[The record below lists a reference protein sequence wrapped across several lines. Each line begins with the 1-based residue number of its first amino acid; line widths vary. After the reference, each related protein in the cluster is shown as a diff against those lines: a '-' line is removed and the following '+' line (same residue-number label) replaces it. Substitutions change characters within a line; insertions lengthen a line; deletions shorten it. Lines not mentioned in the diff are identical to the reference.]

1 MSESSDAE
9 KTEAPTPHKLEKA
22 RKDGQLPRS
31 KELTSVM
38 MLVAGCALMLLGGE
52 RMARHLLQL
61 LHHGLEF
68 NTMMLED
75 PYSMVRKLH
84 LLFSIALTSLLPF
97 VLGLFVVGATTPM
110 LLGGLHLSGKSLG
123 VKLSRLSPLA
133 GLKRMFSAQLVSEL
147 LKSLLKVTLIG
158 CASALYILAHWENM
172 IQLLYQSYPVA
183 IGDACELILYCL
195 LLVTL
200 ALIPMVGYDVL
211 YQIFSHIKKLRMTRQ
226 EIRDEFKEQEGN
238 PQIKGRIKQMQRAAA
253 RGRMM
258 ADVPNADVIVNNPT
272 HYSVAL
278 SYKEGDMSAPVL
290 LAKGTREVA
299 SRIREVAQAHNIPM
313 LEAPPLARALYRHC
327 EIGETIPA
335 SLYTAV
341 AEVLAWVYGLRRW
354 RKSGGMIPKKPENL
368 PVPAALDFNPESHN

>member
-1 MSESSDAE
+1 MSETSDAE

-38 MLVAGCALMLLGGE
+38 MLMVGCALMLFGGE
-52 RMARHLLQL
+52 KMARHLLQL
-61 LHHGLEF
+61 LHQGLEF
-68 NTMMLED
+68 NSMMLED
-75 PYSMVRKLH
+75 PYTMIRKLH
-84 LLFSIALTSLLPF
+84 FLLSIAITALLPF
-97 VLGLFVVGATTPM
+97 VLGLFVVGASMPM
-110 LLGGLHLSGKSLG
+110 LLGGPHLSGKSFG
-123 VKLSRLSPLA
+123 VKFSRLSPLS
-133 GLKRMFSAQLVSEL
+133 GLKRIFSTQLVSEL
-147 LKSLLKVTLIG
+147 LKSLLKVTLIS
-158 CASALYILAHWENM
+158 CSSALYLLANRERM
-172 IQLLYQSYPVA
+172 MQLLYQSYSVA
-183 IGDACELILYCL
+183 ISDACALIIHCL

-200 ALIPMVGYDVL
+200 ALLPMVGYDVL
-211 YQIFSHIKKLRMTRQ
+211 YQILSHIKRLRMTRQ

-238 PQIKGRIKQMQRAAA
+238 PQIKGRIKQMQKAAA

-258 ADVPNADVIVNNPT
+258 ADVPKADVIVNNPT

-299 SRIREVAQAHNIPM
+299 SRIRDVAEAHNIPM

-354 RKSGGMIPKKPENL
+354 RKSGGIPPKKPENL